1 MASYIAEL
9 DLNNIVLRVLRAG
22 DDIADKE
29 TWASNILGGTW
40 KQTYIDGSQR
50 KQFAGIGMVYD
61 PVKDKFL
68 NAQPY
73 ASWSLDASDD
83 WQPPI
88 TRPTESEVYI
98 DANTFYVTSWNESA
112 YQADNTK
119 GWKAYRSDDISENH
133 TMYDWNGSSWVLA

>member
-73 ASWSLDASDD
+73 ASWSLDANDD
-83 WQPPI
+83 WQAPI
-88 TRPTESEVYI
+88 AKPTESNLLI
-98 DANTFYVTSWNESA
+98 DENTFYVISWDDSA
-112 YQADNTK
+112 YQTDNNK
-119 GWKAYRSDDISENH
+119 GWKSFKSNDTSENH